1 MAKKRIDISITGPHL
16 GCSDYYAVA
25 RTDSGTQVAYAYGKD
40 RREATAK
47 VVQKVRSMYGSDAET
62 LY

>member
-1 MAKKRIDISITGPHL
+1 MAKKRVDIGVTAPGILQSE
-16 GCSDYYAVA
+16 YYAVA
-25 RTDSGTQVAYAYGKD
+25 RDERGNQLAYAYGKD

-47 VVQKVRSMYGSDAET
+47 VVQKVRSSYPDAEI